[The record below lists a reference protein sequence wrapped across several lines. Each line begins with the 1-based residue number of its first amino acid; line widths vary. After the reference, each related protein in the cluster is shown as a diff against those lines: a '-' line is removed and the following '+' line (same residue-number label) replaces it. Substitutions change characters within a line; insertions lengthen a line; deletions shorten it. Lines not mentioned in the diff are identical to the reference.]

1 MQMTIKHL
9 DFRKISKIRG
19 KGTFIFDKFK
29 REAPFTIEFYIG
41 REALVFMDVSFFS
54 KFDMKLS
61 KLHLHKQKYVEA
73 SLFGELED
81 GYKIHIDKLILIATT
96 GLNKSKSTPVK
107 FKAFSP
113 IIISKED
120 LKPVKGKTE
129 IRYYITNFE
138 FTGCEKTMFPKGG
151 GKLDHFTI
159 SIDGYTFCIKKL
171 EKYNRIIE
179 TIKKNKT
186 SSITAEIIVKVDFK
200 ERERISSII
209 DNICNLLS
217 FATGNTVV
225 PVTEEHLLDGKVVWA
240 QTNSMKVYS
249 FRSGDQLIPLL
260 PPETIRE
267 FIIKAYPN
275 YSKWK
280 KKLGLN
286 ILIDYYLL
294 MKSNPVL
301 DVRCLLGYV
310 LLECLSSHAQE
321 FYAKKGEPIESS
333 IKKSQIKKFNKS
345 LPKSNNLSKRT
356 KERIVTELFYQFPSL
371 QDSIQKLM
379 KDFGMKYKKGEIYIW
394 KLRKEFIHKG
404 MFPKNTGNRIK
415 IYRDIVHF
423 IDRLML
429 HILNYDGEFLNIA
442 DGYKTEKLDFKD
454 ENHYKH

>member
-1 MQMTIKHL
+1 MTIKHL

-29 REAPFTIEFYIG
+29 KEAPFTIEFYIG
-41 REALVFMDVSFFS
+41 REALVFMDISFFS
-54 KFDMKLS
+54 KLNMKLS

-73 SLFGELED
+73 SLFGELKD

-96 GLNKSKSTPVK
+96 GLNKGKSNPVK

-151 GKLDHFTI
+151 WKLDHFTI
-159 SIDGYTFCIKKL
+159 SINGYTFCIKKL
-171 EKYNRIIE
+171 EKYKEIIE
-179 TIKKNKT
+179 RIKKNKT

-200 ERERISSII
+200 EREKIFSII
-209 DNICNLLS
+209 NNICDLLS

-240 QTNSMKVYS
+240 QTTSMKVYN
-249 FRSGDQLIPLL
+249 FRSGDQLIPHL

-267 FIIKAYPN
+267 FVIKAYPN

-321 FYAKKGEPIESS
+321 FYAKKGEPIENSR
-333 IKKSQIKKFNKS
+333 KKGMVEQLNKI
-345 LPKSNNLSKRT
+345 LPKSNNLSKKT
-356 KERIVTELFYQFPSL
+356 KNKIIEEFGPKYPPLQEPIER
-371 QDSIQKLM
+371 LM
-379 KDFGMKYKKGEIYIW
+379 NEFRMRYKKKEAYIW
-394 KLRKEFIHKG
+394 GLRNKFIHKG
-404 MFPKNTGNRIK
+404 MFPKNIQDPIK
-415 IYRDIVHF
+415 VYRDIVHF

-442 DGYKTEKLDFKD
+442 DGYKVEKLIFK
-454 ENHYKH
+454 NRN